1 MAKELFIP
9 KLGQTVEEVRLVRFL
24 VEDGA
29 KVDQGQEVLEVETD
43 KAVFAVESPAK
54 GFIHFGPFKED
65 TTVPVLTVVGV
76 VGKADEKFAPQG
88 ETSETAEAQAATE
101 APGTPSASAPA
112 EAAPVAP
119 APEGPGKVFASPR
132 AKKLAAEEHVDLS
145 KVTPTGGGGVRVAE
159 RDVVAYLESAPKA
172 TPIAERMAVEAG
184 IDLRSLTGTGAGG
197 MITKEDVQRAVEQG
211 SKGAGERR
219 RVGEGETATAP
230 SPVAPAAP
238 PSAVTPAPA
247 LPSAL
252 APAVQGEVR
261 ERVALKGVRA
271 IIAERMAASAHTVAR
286 VTLFMD
292 VDATEFVG
300 LRERLKAKVSEVWG
314 FAPGYNDL
322 LIRVVSVALR
332 QYPYMN
338 ARITPDAI
346 EYLNPIHVGMAVDTD
361 RGLMVPVVR
370 NADQKNLRQI
380 GGELRE
386 LVERARKG
394 RSLPTDFGGT
404 FTITSLGPMDVDGF
418 TPIINIPEAAILGV
432 GRIADKAVVYK
443 GQLAARKMMTLSL
456 AFDHRITDG
465 APAARFLKTIKEYV
479 EEPFLLLA
487 E

>member
-9 KLGQTVEEVRLVRFL
+9 KLGQTVEEVRIVRFL
-24 VEDGA
+24 VDDGA
-29 KVDQGQEVLEVETD
+29 KVDQGQEVMEVETD

-54 GFIHFGPFKED
+54 GFIHFGAFKED
-65 TTVPVLTVVGV
+65 TVVPVLTVVGI
-76 VGKADEKFAPQG
+76 VGKADEKFAAAGQ
-88 ETSETAEAQAATE
+88 TSEEAQ
-101 APGTPSASAPA
+101 TPEVSAPPQTSGVF
-112 EAAPVAP
+112 ETPEVSSVP
-119 APEGPGKVFASPR
+119 AGKVFASPR

-159 RDVVAYLESAPKA
+159 RDVQAYIESAPKA
-172 TPIAERMAVEAG
+172 TPIAERMAAEAG
-184 IDLRSLTGTGAGG
+184 IDLRTLTGTGEGG
-197 MITKEDVQRAVEQG
+197 KITKEDVQHALEERESG
-211 SKGAGERR
+211 REGAGEKAP
-219 RVGEGETATAP
+219 VTPTAP
-230 SPVAPAAP
+230 VLPSTSAP
-238 PSAVTPAPA
+238 PLPLTPAP
-247 LPSAL
+247 
-252 APAVQGEVR
+252 PAQEVR

-271 IIAERMAASAHTVAR
+271 VIAERMAASARAVAR

-292 VDATEFVG
+292 VDATEFVA
-300 LRERLKAKVSEVWG
+300 LRERLKAKVSEAWG

-322 LIRVVSVALR
+322 LIRVAATALR

-361 RGLMVPVVR
+361 RGLTVPVIR
-370 NADQKNLRQI
+370 NADQKNLHQI
-380 GGELRE
+380 GSELRV

-394 RSLPTDFGGT
+394 RSLPDDFGGT

-418 TPIINIPEAAILGV
+418 TPIINVPEAAILGV

-465 APAARFLKTIKEYV
+465 APAARFLKTIKELI